1 MACISFFSARVSFT
15 GVFACASCFYFLDN
29 RIYLLFHLVLPHKG
43 RVSVIGL
50 VGPFLWLDEAALDNL
65 PDHDFKR
72 LAVAFVQSQQ
82 KAGEHGEYHNQRGGA
97 GGDAAPDQ

>member
-1 MACISFFSARVSFT
+1 M
-15 GVFACASCFYFLDN
+15 
-29 RIYLLFHLVLPHKG
+29 LPDQG

-65 PDHDFKR
+65 PDHHFKR
-72 LAVAFVQSQQ
+72 LAVALIESQQ

>member
-1 MACISFFSARVSFT
+1 
-15 GVFACASCFYFLDN
+15 
-29 RIYLLFHLVLPHKG
+29 VLPHKG

-65 PDHDFKR
+65 PDYHFKR
-72 LAVAFVQSQQ
+72 LAVALIESQQ
-82 KAGEHGEYHNQRGGA
+82 KAGKHGEYHDQSGGA

>member
-1 MACISFFSARVSFT
+1 M
-15 GVFACASCFYFLDN
+15 
-29 RIYLLFHLVLPHKG
+29 LPDQG

-50 VGPFLWLDEAALDNL
+50 VGPLFRLNEAALDNL
-65 PDHDFKR
+65 PDYHFKR
-72 LAVAFVQSQQ
+72 LAVPFVQGQQ

>member
-1 MACISFFSARVSFT
+1 
-15 GVFACASCFYFLDN
+15 LDN

-50 VGPFLWLDEAALDNL
+50 VGPFLWLDKAALDNL
-65 PDHDFKR
+65 PDHDFKG
-72 LAVAFVQSQQ
+72 LAVPFVQGQQ